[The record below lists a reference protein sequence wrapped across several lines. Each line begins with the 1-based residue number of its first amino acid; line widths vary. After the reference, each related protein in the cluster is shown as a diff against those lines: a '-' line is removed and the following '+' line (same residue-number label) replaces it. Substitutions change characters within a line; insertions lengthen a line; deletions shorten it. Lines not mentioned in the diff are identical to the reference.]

1 MRYNV
6 SYWES
11 VVKQT
16 DRQTNKQTRAPT
28 ALCTAT
34 SDYNGVRLVHSGWEQ
49 RSSCCVSQRQ
59 LSCTTPTPH
68 GTSLNC
74 DIRNN
79 KVLTFCSDKDLQLP
93 GYYPATLW
101 MALKHAMKFLHTIT
115 CITTVSQPQCYANR
129 TFHGVVLKHS
139 QISLLITT
147 NWFLFRHQ
155 LRSGG
160 QKSKYL

>member
-1 MRYNV
+1 MWVTEKALLN
-6 SYWES
+6 
-11 VVKQT
+11 KLHT
-16 DRQTNKQTRAPT
+16 DKQTNKQELQLHYVLPRQITMAFVW
-28 ALCTAT
+28 CTVVRSKEVPVVYH
-34 SDYNGVRLVHSGWEQ
+34 SDNYHV
-49 RSSCCVSQRQ
+49 
-59 LSCTTPTPH
+59 TTPTPH

-93 GYYPATLW
+93 GYYPAILW
-101 MALKHAMKFLHTIT
+101 MALKHAMMFLHTIT
-115 CITTVSQPQCYANR
+115 CITTASQPQCYANR
-129 TFHGVVLKHS
+129 TFHGVVLKRS

-147 NWFLFRHQ
+147 NWFLFGRQ